1 MVQKI
6 RRTVSRYSKGIVLLC
21 IAVTVAYTLA
31 VLFLSL
37 LERPVPDSL
46 TYCLFGM
53 YGVELASCAAIT
65 VKKVKAGAE
74 TPRIEEEDEDGDVH
88 EEAGE

>member
-1 MVQKI
+1 MVQMI
-6 RRTVSRYSKGIVLLC
+6 RRAVSRYSKGIVLLC
-21 IAVTVAYTLA
+21 IAVTVLYTMA
-31 VLFLSL
+31 VLLLSL

-74 TPRIEEEDEDGDVH
+74 TPRIPEGEEDGNS
-88 EEAGE
+88 EEVDQ